1 VRIPTFLALL
11 FVCSVL
17 DAPAQADPRVIRA
30 GEKPSAAAPGAV
42 QWRSWDEGL
51 REASASKRP
60 VLVDVYTD
68 WCGWCKR
75 MDRDVYSR
83 EDVRTYLERNFVTV
97 KLNAEASTRATYE
110 GRVQTSSTIAR
121 RFGVRGYPTS
131 VFLRPGGE
139 HMVNVGGYVPA
150 ERFLLVLRYIGEGHM
165 DRGTPWEDF
174 AAQAKDAPG
183 GP

>member
-1 VRIPTFLALL
+1 MRIPICIAPLFL
-11 FVCSVL
+11 SVVL
-17 DAPAQADPRVIRA
+17 ASAGQTEPRVIRVNDA
-30 GEKPSAAAPGAV
+30 HAASTAETFR
-42 QWRSWDEGL
+42 WRSWDDGL

-83 EDVRTYLERNFVTV
+83 DDVRDYLARNFVTV
-97 KLNAEASTRATYE
+97 KLNAESSGNATYE
-110 GRVQTSSTIAR
+110 GKVQTPRTIAR

-139 HMVNVGGYVPA
+139 HLVNVGGYVPA
-150 ERFLLVLRYIGEGHM
+150 ERFLMVLRYIGEGHM
-165 DRGTPWEDF
+165 DRGTPWETF
-174 AAQAKDAPG
+174 EKQVG
-183 GP
+183 GTGSP

>member
-1 VRIPTFLALL
+1 VRIPTLIAPLALCVTL
-11 FVCSVL
+11 AS
-17 DAPAQADPRVIRA
+17 AGQADPRVIRA
-30 GEKPSAAAPGAV
+30 GESRDAGTTAAF
-42 QWRSWDEGL
+42 QWRSWDDGL

-83 EDVRTYLERNFVTV
+83 DDVREYLARNFVTV
-97 KLNAEASTRATYE
+97 KLNAESQMQGTYE
-110 GRVQTSSTIAR
+110 GRVQSSSTIAR

-139 HMVNVGGYVPA
+139 HLVNVGGYVAP

-165 DRGTPWEDF
+165 DRGTPWETF
-174 AAQAKDAPG
+174 AKQASG
-183 GP
+183 SGN